1 MTRRRIKHKRTRPK
15 REKRETGG
23 SIPTRTQSQNKTPQN
38 KPQSNKNLS
47 QVIRK
52 VDNILNEPKYE
63 DFVQTLGT
71 ATQDPKLRGVLIG
84 GLLDGEL
91 TDDIVQY
98 DDGILRM
105 GRNLKPIQHEI
116 DLAKSLQYI
125 GQHPENVPLL
135 LRGGTLGPEH
145 FGDNPIIISYGQYLI
160 DGHHRWSQAYMI
172 NPEARLKTINLH
184 IQDPKRALRKSQT
197 AIAALTGKVP
207 VAKVEPGKNIY
218 TMNPETI
225 KTTIPR
231 YLSQEF
237 YQAFYDT
244 HPNRFQNREDV
255 HSHIYH
261 NIMTMRRISQPHTD
275 ISRELMPQYTKI
287 GARKGVK
294 ALEEGMV
301 NIKPP
306 YIKTKENLMETQK

>member
-1 MTRRRIKHKRTRPK
+1 MTQRRTRHRRTRP
-15 REKRETGG
+15 RRTNNGGG
-23 SIPTRTQSQNKTPQN
+23 SIPTRNRRQDNTS
-38 KPQSNKNLS
+38 QSNPESNENLT
-47 QVIRK
+47 QIIRE

-63 DFVQTLGT
+63 DFVQSLGT

-98 DDGILRM
+98 DEDILRM
-105 GRNLKPIQHEI
+105 GRNLKPIQYEI
-116 DLAKSLQYI
+116 DLEKSLQHI

-145 FGDNPIIISYGQYLI
+145 FGDNPIIISQGQHII
-160 DGHHRWSQAYMI
+160 DGHHRWSQAYLI

-184 IQDPKRALRKSQT
+184 IMDPKKALRKSQT
-197 AIAALTGKVP
+197 AIAALTGEVP
-207 VAKVEPGKNIY
+207 IAKVKPGKNLY
-218 TMNPETI
+218 TMNPEEI
-225 KTTIPR
+225 KTTIPK
-231 YLSQEF
+231 YLSQDF

-244 HPNRFQNREDV
+244 YPDCFQTTEDV
-255 HSHIYH
+255 HNYIHG
-261 NIMTMRRISQPHTD
+261 NIMKMQRISQPQTD

-294 ALEEGMV
+294 ALEKGMV

-306 YIKTKENLMETQK
+306 YIRDRENLEETR